1 MCVHRCTLW
10 IKGFF
15 FFYQDGG
22 IKVTL
27 LCELNKF
34 EFPPGG
40 GGVRTPLRKD
50 FGNGSV
56 DTSSA
61 ITGILFT
68 LPCFD
73 VEMK

>member
-1 MCVHRCTLW
+1 MCVHRCTLR
-10 IKGFF
+10 IKGF

-27 LCELNKF
+27 LLCELIKF
-34 EFPPGG
+34 PRGG
-40 GGVRTPLRKD
+40 GGLDPLGKD

>member
-1 MCVHRCTLW
+1 MHIVDQG
-10 IKGFF
+10 IF

-40 GGVRTPLRKD
+40 GGSGPPLEKT
-50 FGNGSV
+50 SV
-56 DTSSA
+56 M
-61 ITGILFT
+61 
-68 LPCFD
+68 
-73 VEMK
+73 VV

>member
-1 MCVHRCTLW
+1 MHIVDQG
-10 IKGFF
+10 IF

-40 GGVRTPLRKD
+40 GSGPPLEKT
-50 FGNGSV
+50 SV
-56 DTSSA
+56 M
-61 ITGILFT
+61 
-68 LPCFD
+68 
-73 VEMK
+73 VV